1 MTNARRLGVAAVAG
15 MMCVAGCGGGS
26 KTDVPPSTISST
38 EQRAAAPS
46 RAAQDLV
53 LTAAELPPGF
63 TAMDS
68 DDQMTRSIVEQ
79 LTGQGWDGLTFS
91 PAECRPVSMFG
102 ASAPADI
109 SRFGVIV
116 GQDGKGEYFNEAVV
130 AQRPDI
136 GGLADY
142 FRKCR
147 SVQMT
152 DGKMPMETTYTRV
165 EGPRTRADEL
175 VVVEEKTTSSVL
187 NQDAY
192 LAYARVGEHA
202 VWTRIR
208 APRDAAADRAVLDQ
222 LLTAA
227 INKVADAS

>member
-1 MTNARRLGVAAVAG
+1 MTNVRWLGVAAVAG
-15 MMCVAGCGGGS
+15 MMCVIGCGGVT
-26 KTDVPPSTISST
+26 KTDVPPSISSST
-38 EQRAAAPS
+38 ATKPAKAAK
-46 RAAQDLV
+46 DLV

-63 TAMDS
+63 TAIDS
-68 DDQMTRSIVEQ
+68 DEQMTRSILDQ
-79 LTGQGWDGLTFS
+79 LTGQGWDGVTFS

-102 ASAPADI
+102 ASAADMT
-109 SRFGVIV
+109 RVGVIV

-147 SVQMT
+147 SVRMT
-152 DGKMPMETTYTRV
+152 DGKMPMETTYTLV
-165 EGPRTRADEL
+165 EGEQTRADEL

-208 APRDAAADRAVLDQ
+208 APRDAAADRAVLNQ
-222 LLTAA
+222 LLAA
-227 INKVADAS
+227 SINKVANAS